1 MPIIEPKQR
10 GIGPIGRL
18 VIAASH
24 RASYQLAKW
33 CPRKIPGIAVLG
45 YPRSGTVWASQMIAD
60 YLQLPYPIL
69 SFFPIGC
76 PAVLHGHQLVE
87 AGGPPTVYVLRDG
100 RDAMV
105 SLYFY
110 LRRAI
115 PGRDLTA
122 APRRLR
128 HRFPGATDLDDI
140 RTNLPGFIE
149 RQCTRPTGTRHT
161 WAEHAHSV
169 RASGRSDVPIL
180 RYEDLRRDCTAA
192 LGEALTVLLGE
203 PADLDRVRESV
214 DRFSFARQSGRQPGK
229 EDATAFVRKGATGEW
244 AEHFTP
250 AAAETFDRYCGDA
263 LIELGYEDD
272 RSWIDRLT
280 QSPVDPSPTT
290 AGETA

>member
-10 GIGPIGRL
+10 GIGPIGRMI
-18 VIAASH
+18 IAASH
-24 RASYQLAKW
+24 RTSYKLAKW
-33 CPRKIPGIAVLG
+33 CPRKIPCVTVLG

-69 SFFPIGC
+69 SYFPIGC

-87 AGGPPTVYVLRDG
+87 ANGPPTVYVLRDG

-115 PGRDLTA
+115 PGRDLSR

-140 RTNLPGFIE
+140 ATNLPGFIE

-161 WAEHAHSV
+161 WGEHARSV
-169 RASGRSDVPIL
+169 AASSRRDVPVL
-180 RYEDLRRDCTAA
+180 RYEDLRRDCAAA
-192 LGEALTVLLGE
+192 LAEALSVLQE
-203 PADLDRVRESV
+203 TPADLDRVRESV

-229 EDATAFVRKGATGEW
+229 ADAGAFVRKGATGEW
-244 AEHFTP
+244 AEHFTR

-263 LIELGYEDD
+263 LIEMGYEED
-272 RSWIDRLT
+272 RSWIDRAET
-280 QSPVDPSPTT
+280 TTVDPSPTP